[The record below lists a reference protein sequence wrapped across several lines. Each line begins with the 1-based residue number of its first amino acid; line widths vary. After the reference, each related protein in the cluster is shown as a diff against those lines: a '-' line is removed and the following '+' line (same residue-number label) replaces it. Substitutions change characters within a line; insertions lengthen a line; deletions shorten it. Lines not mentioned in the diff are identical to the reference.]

1 MTKGEIMV
9 DVEAYYQA
17 LFDAQ
22 DADPQSTARTRDA
35 DGAIPGEAREKL
47 FNVSAEIKNKFHEF
61 GSPLPPLLEG
71 CTVLDLG
78 CGSGRDTYL
87 AAQLVGATGRVIGI
101 EPNPDWLAVARK
113 YLDKEMRQ
121 FDYPTS
127 NVEFHHGYPEDL
139 SAVATGSVDV
149 AISNCVLNMSP
160 DKRKVLSE
168 VRRVLKE
175 GGEFYFTDVYADRR
189 IPEVLSTD
197 LNWVAKRLGGA
208 LYIEDFRRLAQ
219 AAGFKDPRYLIT
231 FKTPMTE
238 EESEAF
244 GDVSFA
250 TVTSRLVNTP
260 LTEDICESYGE
271 TVVYS
276 GTLPD
281 YPDYFLFDKDI
292 RFPAGKECQVCGNVT
307 GTVGGTRYRDVFEV
321 KIDRSHHLGDMHG
334 DEIIKSAPEYEGVV
348 DEDDQPVMV
357 SCC

>member
-1 MTKGEIMV
+1 MV
-9 DVEAYYQA
+9 DVKSYYEE
-17 LFDAQ
+17 LFAVQ
-22 DADPQSTARTRDA
+22 GGDPQSTARTRDA
-35 DGAIPGEAREKL
+35 DGAIPGEAHEKL

-71 CTVLDLG
+71 CAVLDLG

-87 AAQLVGATGRVIGI
+87 AAQLVGPEGRVIGI
-101 EPNPDWLAVARK
+101 EPNAERLAVAQK
-113 YLDKEMRQ
+113 YLDREMKQ
-121 FDYPTS
+121 FGYRTP
-127 NVEFHHGYPEDL
+127 NVELLHGYLEDL
-139 SAVATGSVDV
+139 SAVASGSIDV
-149 AISNCVLNMSP
+149 VISNCVLNMSP
-160 DKRKVLSE
+160 DKRKVLAE

-175 GGEFYFTDVYADRR
+175 GGEFYFTDVYTDRR
-189 IPEVLSTD
+189 IPKALSAD
-197 LNWVAKRLGGA
+197 MKWVANRLGGA

-219 AAGFKDPRYLIT
+219 SVGFKDPRYLIT
-231 FKTPMTE
+231 FKTPVTE

-276 GTLPD
+276 GDLPD

-292 RFPAGKECQVCGNVT
+292 RFPTGKECRVCGNVT

-321 KIDRSHHLGDMHG
+321 TVDRSHHLGDTHG
-334 DEIIKSAPEYEGVV
+334 DKVIKSAPEYEGVV